1 MGGSFEIVR
10 PRSRGWKTFGRRW
23 TRGMRGLEN
32 WTTFMNVICV
42 SSLTV
47 LRKSNKYYFKIL
59 TKFMVFLSILCQ
71 NRVIKN
77 LAGIKQ

>member
-1 MGGSFEIVR
+1 MGGSFEIGR
-10 PRSRGWKTFGRRW
+10 PRSRRWKNFGLRW

-32 WTTFMNVICV
+32 WTTFMNVICA

-77 LAGIKQ
+77 LARIKQ